1 MGFINFKFEKSI
13 AKKKIVKNNM
23 HKSQKYSNK
32 TIYPS
37 KRIYF
42 LRFYQK
48 ILENK
53 KRLKENLLQ
62 KIENIRKQ
70 LRKIELNY
78 KTQQDK
84 ILSKIIRV
92 MKEIIETQESSI
104 QNELMKQ
111 RQTLK
116 EKSNKITQEYWKIKR
131 MYEQEISSCWELIKE
146 LKVD

>member
-1 MGFINFKFEKSI
+1 
-13 AKKKIVKNNM
+13 M

-37 KRIYF
+37 KRIDF

-92 MKEIIETQESSI
+92 MKETIKTQEDSVKY
-104 QNELMKQ
+104 ELIKQ
-111 RQTLK
+111 RQILK
-116 EKSNKITQEYWKIKR
+116 EKSNKITQEYWKMK
-131 MYEQEISSCWELIKE
+131 
-146 LKVD
+146 KVH